1 MIRFEREPIDIPL
14 RLADGAQT
22 TVRVELRRDPLSG
35 EQGRITARRPI
46 RRPSRDAAAL
56 PPLPPADG
64 CPLCRANI
72 DRLTPELDAQVF
84 AEPRLR
90 RGEATIF
97 PNLFPYGR
105 WSAVLPFTRDH
116 FVPIEGYAISQ
127 FTDALCLAGEYA
139 RALQREDPS
148 LHYVAVTQ
156 NHLPTSGAT
165 IIHPHLQVQVDPRP
179 SNWFSR
185 TERGLARHHDET
197 GRRFFSDLVDEERE
211 RGERYVHQR
220 DELHVLTPFVPRGFH
235 ELWLLL
241 PERRGPERL
250 DEHAAGLL
258 SRELCA
264 VLGFYH
270 AMGGNAYNL
279 ALTTTRGL
287 EVDLP
292 LLARVVV
299 RGRFAPYARSD
310 VSFHE
315 KLLEE
320 TALSFP
326 PEETARRYRAYLAER

>member
-1 MIRFEREPIDIPL
+1 MIRFERELIDVPL
-14 RLADGAQT
+14 RRADGAT
-22 TVRVELRRDPLSG
+22 SSVRLELRRDPLSG
-35 EQGRITARRPI
+35 DQGRITARRPI
-46 RRPSRDAAAL
+46 RRPSGDAAAL
-56 PPLPPADG
+56 PPLPPPDG
-64 CPLCRANI
+64 CPLCQANI
-72 DRLTPELDAQVF
+72 DRLTPELDPRVF
-84 AEPRLR
+84 SQPRLR

-105 WSAVLPFTRDH
+105 WSAVLPFTHEH
-116 FVPIEGYAISQ
+116 FVPIEGYTTAQ
-127 FTDALCLAGEYA
+127 FADALCLAGEYA

-185 TERGLARHHDET
+185 AERGIARHYDET
-197 GRRFFSDLVDEERE
+197 GRSFFPDLVAAEQEH
-211 RGERYVHQR
+211 GERYLHQR
-220 DELHVLTPFVPRGFH
+220 DDLHVLTPFVPRGFH

-241 PERRGPERL
+241 PERYGPEDL
-250 DEHAAGLL
+250 DEGVAGLL
-258 SRELCA
+258 AEELCA

-270 AMGGNAYNL
+270 FMGGNAYNL

-287 EVDLP
+287 TRDLP

-326 PEETARRYRAYLAER
+326 PEETAKRYKAFLADQ